1 MRLLRDLWASAPR
14 RMTVVIV
21 LVVLGAAGQAA
32 ASAVAGP
39 VLVHRSAGWFVAL
52 VVALVVA
59 VFGELVIAL
68 LMAGITADWSADVRR
83 RLCRVALGQDLPTLE
98 GTPVGELLDRIDN
111 DVYQVA
117 SELRNTGVRLVQG
130 LVLCLLAT
138 LSALFVWWPAG
149 VAMLLLTVL
158 LIVLLR
164 RPTAAIAPARMF
176 EEEAWS
182 DLAAVMEEAVH
193 GQDDVRT
200 SLAQPYVLRLYA
212 RRAAEVLNRCR
223 RVFLMS
229 ARVTAVAAGAIR
241 VGIAGVVLA
250 GAWALTTGRVDGA
263 RLTAIWLLALSF
275 GATVEHLARWVP
287 HLQYALG
294 AWARVLLLSDA
305 PQEPSGG
312 VTPTDGDLTLRGLT
326 FRYPATGE
334 DERAPALRDVR
345 LSFVRGRSYALV
357 GRTGSGK
364 STLTKVLT
372 RAVEVPRGTVLL
384 GDTDLCDLDV
394 EELRRWIAVVP
405 QRTEILAGTLAENVA
420 LFDPDLLDAA
430 PRALAELGLTGWVAE
445 LPDGIRTRLG
455 EGGYVLSAGQ
465 EQLVAF
471 ARILVR
477 DPHVVVLDEA
487 TARLDPVTEI
497 RVREATER
505 LLTDRIG
512 IIIAHRL
519 SSVRRCDEVVVMAD
533 GAVLEAGPLHSSARF
548 AELLASSRAAAY
560 TPVGAAPTGTA
571 RGGVDL
577 LDGPG
582 PAWPQADA
590 PGPARPQ
597 ADASGGTWPQAD
609 ASGPA
614 RSQADASGGTW
625 PQADASGPARSQ
637 ADASGGTWPQ
647 ADASGPAWPQAGRPG
662 DLYPD
667 GPDTPW
673 ADAAA
678 PNRAAPNRAE
688 TDGITADATGP
699 DGTGPDGGIT
709 ADGTG
714 TGGVGPGRAGV
725 EGAGVS
731 GRAAVAVPKGD
742 PPPLPPL
749 PPTRTMREIL
759 RLGLND
765 PRFGLLSVALFMVI
779 TVLGLDGTVLPWLWA
794 DVVDGGDPWLPAIG
808 IAAAL
813 VIVLPLPYWT
823 NLRFPQWWVRQMLRM
838 SLRLVHGQTGPRRS
852 SRHTPAEVVAQSGDT
867 ERVVQLADNLMDQ
880 LIALVT
886 LVTMTLVT
894 GSLVPAL
901 FFVGTMA
908 VSGLAATLFGP
919 RLERSARDTVAARAA
934 FATALV
940 SSLSAARTVK
950 LAGATRPVLDHLSAL
965 DLVRSDRQRREIAAQ
980 VWARST
986 PSVASGLLP
995 IAAWA
1000 LYLTGGLSAG
1010 ATLVAVS
1017 TLGAARWFAW
1027 TTASL
1032 VSQYPSARVWTRR
1045 TVAMTGIGA
1054 YSAEV
1059 PGVDIAAGTAPAPE
1073 PPPRRPLRRLE
1084 LTGYGALHSDGT
1096 LAVRDVDLT
1105 VDRGQLVL
1113 VVGPVGSGK
1122 SSLLRALAGIVHH
1135 VGELRWNGDPVTEP
1149 ELFLRP
1155 QQVGYVGQL
1164 PRVLSGTVADN
1175 IALGHDVDAAGAVST
1190 AQLEHDLAGGGGL
1203 GLLIG
1208 HKGTR
1213 LSGGQLQRLALA
1225 RALAPRTE
1233 LLVADD
1239 VSSALD
1245 VTTELA
1251 LWAALREHGV
1261 TVVGSTSKRAAL
1273 VRADHVV
1280 VLIDGTAVAQ
1290 GPWRDLEDDWG
1301 HLAG

>member
-14 RMTVVIV
+14 RVTVVIV

-39 VLVHRSAGWFVAL
+39 VLVHRSAGWFAAL

-59 VFGELVIAL
+59 VFGDLVISL

-138 LSALFVWWPAG
+138 VSALFVWWPAG

-164 RPTAAIAPARMF
+164 RPTAAIAPARMS

-212 RRAAEVLNRCR
+212 RRAAEVLARCR

-229 ARVTAVAAGAIR
+229 ARVTAFAAGTIR

-305 PQEPSGG
+305 RQEPSGG
-312 VTPTDGDLTLRGLT
+312 LTPTDGDLTLRGLT

-364 STLTKVLT
+364 STLAKVLT

-420 LFDPDLLDAA
+420 LFDPDLLDDA

-455 EGGYVLSAGQ
+455 EGGHVLSAGQ

-477 DPHVVVLDEA
+477 DPHVVILDEA
-487 TARLDPVTEI
+487 TARLDPVTET

-533 GAVLEAGPLHSSARF
+533 GAVLEAGPLRSSARF
-548 AELLASSRAAAY
+548 AELLATSHAAAY
-560 TPVGAAPTGTA
+560 TPVGAGRSGS

-582 PAWPQADA
+582 T
-590 PGPARPQ
+590 
-597 ADASGGTWPQAD
+597 TWPD
-609 ASGPA
+609 
-614 RSQADASGGTW
+614 
-625 PQADASGPARSQ
+625 
-637 ADASGGTWPQ
+637 
-647 ADASGPAWPQAGRPG
+647 
-662 DLYPD
+662 
-667 GPDTPW
+667 
-673 ADAAA
+673 
-678 PNRAAPNRAE
+678 
-688 TDGITADATGP
+688 ADATPPAGAGVDGP
-699 DGTGPDGGIT
+699 GIDKPGR
-709 ADGTG
+709 AAAVAGTG
-714 TGGVGPGRAGV
+714 TA
-725 EGAGVS
+725 

-749 PPTRTMREIL
+749 PPARTMREIL

-765 PRFGLLSVALFMVI
+765 PRLGLLSVGLFIVI

-794 DVVDGGDPWLPAIG
+794 DVVDGGDPWLPALG

-813 VIVLPLPYWT
+813 VVVLPLPYWT

-838 SLRLVHGQTGPRRS
+838 SLRLVHGQTGPRRT

-886 LVTMTLVT
+886 MVTMTLIT

-901 FFVGTMA
+901 FFLGTMA

-1000 LYLTGGLSAG
+1000 LYLAGGLSAG

-1045 TVAMTGIGA
+1045 TVAMAGIGA

-1059 PGVDIAAGTAPAPE
+1059 PGVDLAAGTAPAPE

-1084 LTGYGALHSDGT
+1084 LTGFGALHSDGT

-1155 QQVGYVGQL
+1155 RQVGYVGQL

-1175 IALGHDVDAAGAVST
+1175 IALGHDVDAAGAVTT

-1251 LWAALREHGV
+1251 LWAALRGHGV

-1280 VLIDGTAVAQ
+1280 VLVDGTVAAQ
-1290 GPWRDLEDDWG
+1290 GPWRELEDDWG

>member
-14 RMTVVIV
+14 RVTVVIV
-21 LVVLGAAGQAA
+21 LLVLGAAGQAA
-32 ASAVAGP
+32 ASAIAGP

-138 LSALFVWWPAG
+138 VSALFVWWPAG
-149 VAMLLLTVL
+149 VVMLLLTAL
-158 LIVLLR
+158 LGVLLR

-212 RRAAEVLNRCR
+212 RRAAEVLARCR

-229 ARVTAVAAGAIR
+229 ARVTAVAAGTIR

-305 PQEPSGG
+305 RQEPAGG

-326 FRYPATGE
+326 FHYPATGE
-334 DERAPALRDVR
+334 GERGPALRDIR

-420 LFDPDLLDAA
+420 LFDPDLLDDA

-455 EGGYVLSAGQ
+455 EGGHVLSAGQ

-487 TARLDPVTEI
+487 TARLDPVTEV

-548 AELLASSRAAAY
+548 AELLATSHAAAY
-560 TPVGAAPTGTA
+560 TPVGAASTGTA

-582 PAWPQADA
+582 VAWPDPGGRADDA
-590 PGPARPQ
+590 GSGGAWPD
-597 ADASGGTWPQAD
+597 ADAS
-609 ASGPA
+609 A
-614 RSQADASGGTW
+614 RG
-625 PQADASGPARSQ
+625 
-637 ADASGGTWPQ
+637 
-647 ADASGPAWPQAGRPG
+647 
-662 DLYPD
+662 
-667 GPDTPW
+667 
-673 ADAAA
+673 
-678 PNRAAPNRAE
+678 
-688 TDGITADATGP
+688 GP
-699 DGTGPDGGIT
+699 DGTWSDAAAAVAGG
-709 ADGTG
+709 APRPGSDGTG
-714 TGGVGPGRAGV
+714 SDGTGSGVDGPDRAG
-725 EGAGVS
+725 GS
-731 GRAAVAVPKGD
+731 GRAAVAVPKGE

-759 RLGLND
+759 RLGMND

-813 VIVLPLPYWT
+813 VVVLPLPYWT
-823 NLRFPQWWVRQMLRM
+823 NVRFPQWWVRQMLRM
-838 SLRLVHGQTGPRRS
+838 SLRLVHGQTGPRRT

-880 LIALVT
+880 FIALVT
-886 LVTMTLVT
+886 MVTMTLVT

-901 FFVGTMA
+901 FFLGTMA

-919 RLERSARDTVAARAA
+919 GLERSARDTVAARAA

-950 LAGATRPVLDHLSAL
+950 LAGATRPVLAHLSAL

-995 IAAWA
+995 IGAWA
-1000 LYLTGGLSAG
+1000 LFLAGGLSAG
-1010 ATLVAVS
+1010 ATLVVVS

-1059 PGVDIAAGTAPAPE
+1059 PGVDLAAGTAPAPE

-1084 LTGYGALHSDGT
+1084 LAGFGALHSDGT

-1135 VGELRWNGDPVTEP
+1135 VGELRWNGESVTEP

-1175 IALGHDVDAAGAVST
+1175 IALGHDVDADGAVST
-1190 AQLEHDLAGGGGL
+1190 AQLAHDLAAGGGL

-1251 LWAALREHGV
+1251 LWAALRAHGV

-1280 VLIDGTAVAQ
+1280 VLVDGTAAAQ
-1290 GPWRDLEDDWG
+1290 GPWRDLEGDWG

>member
-14 RMTVVIV
+14 RVAVVV
-21 LVVLGAAGQAA
+21 LLVVLGAAGQAA

-39 VLVHRSAGWFVAL
+39 VLVHRSAGWFTAL

-59 VFGELVIAL
+59 VLTDMVVGL
-68 LMAGITADWSADVRR
+68 LMAGVTADWSADVRR
-83 RLCRVALGQDLPTLE
+83 RLCRIALGQDLPTLE
-98 GTPVGELLDRIDN
+98 TTPVGELLDRIDN

-117 SELRNTGVRLVQG
+117 SELRNTGVRLFQG
-130 LVLCLLAT
+130 LMICLLAT
-138 LSALFVWWPAG
+138 VSALFVWWPAG
-149 VAMLLLTVL
+149 VTMVLLTAL
-158 LIVLLR
+158 LGVLLR
-164 RPTAAIAPARMF
+164 RPTAAIAPARMA

-212 RRAAEVLNRCR
+212 RRAAEVLARCR
-223 RVFLMS
+223 RVFVMS
-229 ARVTAVAAGAIR
+229 ARVTSVAAGTIR
-241 VGIAGVVLA
+241 VGIAAVVLA
-250 GAWALTTGRVDGA
+250 GAWALATGRVDGA

-275 GATVEHLARWVP
+275 GATVEHIARWVP

-294 AWARVLLLSDA
+294 AWARVQLLSDSR
-305 PQEPSGG
+305 QEPSGG
-312 VTPTDGDLTLRGLT
+312 ATPTDGDLTIQGLT
-326 FRYPATGE
+326 FHYPATG
-334 DERAPALRDVR
+334 DGERKPALCDVR
-345 LSFVRGRSYALV
+345 LNFARGRSYALV

-364 STLTKVLT
+364 STLAKVLT
-372 RAVEVPRGTVLL
+372 RAVEVPSGTVLL

-420 LFDPDLLDAA
+420 LFDPELLDDAS
-430 PRALAELGLTGWVAE
+430 RALEELGLAGWIAE
-445 LPDGIRTRLG
+445 LPDGVRTRLG
-455 EGGYVLSAGQ
+455 DGGHVLSAGQ

-477 DPHVVVLDEA
+477 DPHVVILDEA

-512 IIIAHRL
+512 IVIAHRL
-519 SSVRRCDEVVVMAD
+519 SSVQRCDEVVVMAD
-533 GAVLEAGPLHSSARF
+533 GAVLEAGPLRSSARF
-548 AELLASSRAAAY
+548 AELLATSHAAAY
-560 TPVGAAPTGTA
+560 APIGGAPA

-582 PAWPQADA
+582 EPWPDADELPRPGPAGHPEADA
-590 PGPARPQ
+590 PVAQR
-597 ADASGGTWPQAD
+597 T
-609 ASGPA
+609 
-614 RSQADASGGTW
+614 
-625 PQADASGPARSQ
+625 
-637 ADASGGTWPQ
+637 
-647 ADASGPAWPQAGRPG
+647 
-662 DLYPD
+662 
-667 GPDTPW
+667 
-673 ADAAA
+673 
-678 PNRAAPNRAE
+678 
-688 TDGITADATGP
+688 
-699 DGTGPDGGIT
+699 
-709 ADGTG
+709 
-714 TGGVGPGRAGV
+714 
-725 EGAGVS
+725 
-731 GRAAVAVPKGD
+731 AVAVPTVD
-742 PPPLPPL
+742 PPPLPPAA
-749 PPTRTMREIL
+749 PARTMREIL
-759 RLGLND
+759 RLGTND
-765 PRFGLLSVALFMVI
+765 PRYGLVSVGIFMVM
-779 TVLGLDGTVLPWLWA
+779 TVLGLDGAVLPWLWA
-794 DVVDGGDPWLPAIG
+794 DVVDGGSPWLPAIG
-808 IAAAL
+808 IAAAML
-813 VIVLPLPYWT
+813 VILPLPYWT
-823 NLRFPQWWVRQMLRM
+823 NLWFPQWWVRQMLRM
-838 SLRLVHGQTGPRRS
+838 SLRLVHGQTGPRRTS
-852 SRHTPAEVVAQSGDT
+852 AHTPAEVVAQSGDT

-880 LIALVT
+880 LIALV
-886 LVTMTLVT
+886 VMVSMTLVT
-894 GSLVPAL
+894 GSFVPAL
-901 FFVGTMA
+901 FFLGTMA
-908 VSGLAATLFGP
+908 VSGLAATLYGP
-919 RLERSARDTVAARAA
+919 GLERSARGTVAARAA

-940 SSLSAARTVK
+940 SALSAARTVK
-950 LAGATRPVLDHLSAL
+950 LAGATRPVLAHLSAL
-965 DLVRSDRQRREIAAQ
+965 DLVRSDRQRREISVQ

-986 PSVASGLLP
+986 PSVVSGLLP
-995 IAAWA
+995 IGAWA
-1000 LYLTGGLSAG
+1000 LYLAGGLSGG

-1032 VSQYPSARVWTRR
+1032 VSHYPSARVWTRR
-1045 TVAMTGIGA
+1045 TVAMAGVGT

-1059 PGVDIAAGTAPAPE
+1059 PGVDLVAGTAPAPE

-1084 LTGYGALHSDGT
+1084 LAGFGAVHSDGM

-1105 VDRGQLVL
+1105 VERGQLVL

-1135 VGELRWNGDPVTEP
+1135 TGELRWNGEPVVEP

-1175 IALGHDVDAAGAVST
+1175 IALGHDVDAAGAVTT
-1190 AQLEHDLAGGGGL
+1190 AQLEHDLAAAGGGL

-1280 VLIDGTAVAQ
+1280 VLRDGRVAAQ
-1290 GPWRDLEDDWG
+1290 GPWRELENHWG